1 MTEVDS
7 EYKFIQL
14 NRTFYELSKNA
25 GESYDSDIRQAFYI
39 GKQLGWAE
47 LIEEYR
53 TIILS
58 EAGTGKTEE
67 IRHVAQTLCSEGKA
81 AFFIRLEHIPNDFE
95 DAFEVGRFEEFEAW
109 LASAHEGWLLLDSVD
124 EARLRNP
131 RDFELAIRKLGR
143 RVEAAKQR
151 VHIIITSRTTAWRPK
166 TDLELCVRSL
176 PFTPPIVKAEASE
189 RSEDSGPDLYFHTQ
203 DQQEKREQP
212 VFKIVALEDL
222 VSSQIES
229 FAAAKGVK
237 NTNAFLEAVERAD
250 AWSFTSRPQDLEEL
264 VEFWHDDGRIGSRL
278 EIMSNSIDRRLA
290 ERDQGRADARP
301 LSPKRA
307 RQGARLVAAT
317 VTLGQ
322 EATIRVP
329 DGADNSKGIPID
341 AVLPDW
347 DDKDRATLLARPIFD
362 EAIYGAV
369 RFHHRSVREYLTAEW
384 LAELLKRETSRR
396 KIEALLFR
404 NQYGLDV
411 VVPTMRPILPWLAI
425 LDEKVRERLRRL
437 APEVVLEGGDP
448 SQLPLDM
455 RRSTLRQV
463 CEQSASGTSSRT
475 LMDYTAVQRFANE
488 DLVSDVKELIGK
500 YVGNDDLIWFLLGMV
515 WLGKLKDALPEAKSL
530 ALSVSSSK
538 YMRMAAFRALRAV
551 GSPQDM
557 EEVRASFL
565 AESAELSRDWLA
577 ELLEGLEPSLGTAKW
592 LLECLNKTE
601 AKNPH
606 SVDGLTDAV
615 AAFAQRANI
624 ELLPQ
629 IVSGFNALLD
639 RPPVFERRYI
649 EISEKF
655 GWLMR
660 AAAHSV
666 ERLIR
671 ARDPATL
678 ESDALAILHKFP
690 ISQQTYVG
698 DFREVNFEFSKL
710 VPAWPELNRALF
722 WNEAT
727 KARAGIDKKR
737 GERLTDFRQVSMH
750 GSLWHFDQ
758 ADFDY
763 VAEQM
768 SEQLL
773 LDDQLLALSLAFQLY
788 VISGRDRKRRD
799 RLKKIVARDGE
810 LTARLDRNLRP
821 PAQVQSSL
829 KRSGAIWERRFEARR
844 RKEEQNREDWL
855 RYLQANP
862 EKLRSNGFSKPG
874 LISNYQSYV
883 YECAREK
890 DQRSGRWTS
899 GNWKSLIDEFGNEVA
914 QAYRDGVVRFW
925 REYRPKLRSE
935 GAEANTTPFSVIF
948 GLKGLQ
954 IEANETT
961 GWPAGLSDAEVD
973 LACRYAS
980 YELNGFPDWLPTLF
994 ATYPTTVGNFLLTE
1008 IRYELS
1014 IEKPDTQSH
1023 YILNDVCWY
1032 GEWAW
1037 EALAPAIYNMLKSK
1051 EPANLS
1057 NLAYMLKI
1065 VQGSSI
1071 TDAQISKL
1079 ASRKSKALKRPEH
1092 AEHWFAVWAG
1102 VDPDVAL
1109 PVFANH
1115 LDMSVK
1121 PEDRMLYAMR
1131 FITHL
1136 LGSRRG
1142 EASKVRSAF
1151 RTPKH
1156 LKTLY
1161 LLMDQHIRPKED
1173 IERAG
1178 KGVYSP
1184 GLRDDAQDARNSLSE
1199 SLRNIAGKDA
1209 FLALSD
1215 IAKAHPEETLRP
1227 WFALHVKSK
1236 AELDADIVP
1245 WSPAQVRDFNDKH
1258 ERTPDNHRD
1267 LAELAHLRLLD
1278 LKDDLENGDSSIARI
1293 LQKVELETDMR
1304 KYVGHELREKAFGRY
1319 SVPQEEEFADAKKP
1333 DLRFHGANFD
1343 GPMPAELKLADNWSG
1358 QDLFERLENQ
1368 LCGDY
1373 LRDNRSNRGFFLL
1386 MYLGKKGGWDVPGS
1400 ASRVDFKGLVQ
1411 ALERHWEQ
1419 LASKF
1424 PGVDNIAIIGIDLT
1438 KRATVQ

>member
-1 MTEVDS
+1 MTNADS

-14 NRTFYELSKNA
+14 NRTFYELSKHT
-25 GESYDSDIRQAFYI
+25 GDSDIRRAFHVR
-39 GKQLGWAE
+39 KRLGWAE
-47 LIEEYR
+47 LTEEYR

-67 IRHVAQTLCSEGKA
+67 IRHVAQTLRSEGKA
-81 AFFIRLEHIPNDFE
+81 AFFIRLEYIPKYFE
-95 DAFEVGRFEEFEAW
+95 DAFEEGSFEEFEAW
-109 LASAHEGWLLLDSVD
+109 LASAREGWLLLDSVD
-124 EARLRNP
+124 EARLRDP
-131 RDFELAIRKLGR
+131 GDFELAIRKLGR
-143 RVEAAKQR
+143 HIKAAQQR
-151 VHIIITSRTTAWRPK
+151 VHIIITGRTTAWRPE
-166 TDLELCVRSL
+166 TDREHCDDHLRFE
-176 PFTPPIVKAEASE
+176 PPIVKAEASE
-189 RSEDSGPDLYFHTQ
+189 RSEDSGPNEVFHTQ
-203 DQQEKREQP
+203 DQPEKRKQP

-237 NTNAFLEAVERAD
+237 NTKAFLEAVERAD

-264 VEFWHDDGRIGSRL
+264 AQFWHKHGRIGNRL
-278 EIMSNSIDRRLA
+278 EIMRNSIDRRLA

-301 LSPKRA
+301 LSTERA
-307 RQGARLVAAT
+307 RQGARLVAAA
-317 VTLGQ
+317 VTLAQ
-322 EATIRVP
+322 QATIRVP
-329 DGADNSKGIPID
+329 DGANNSKGIPID

-347 DDKDRATLLARPIFD
+347 DDKERATLLARPIFD

-425 LDEKVRERLRRL
+425 LDEKVCKRLRRL

-455 RRSTLRQV
+455 RRITLRQV
-463 CEQSASGTSSRT
+463 CEQSADGASSRT
-475 LMDYTAVQRFANE
+475 LMDHTVVQRFANE

-515 WLGKLKDALPEAKSL
+515 WLGELKDALPEAKSL

-538 YMRMAAFRALRAV
+538 HTRLAAFRAVRAV
-551 GSPQDM
+551 GAPQDM
-557 EEVRASFL
+557 AEVRASFL

-577 ELLEGLEPSLGTAKW
+577 ELLESLEPSLCTTKW
-592 LLECLNKTE
+592 LLECLNRTE

-606 SVDGLTDAV
+606 SVDDLTNAV
-615 AAFAQRANI
+615 AAFAQRANV

-639 RPPVFERRYI
+639 RTPVIERRYC

-660 AAAHSV
+660 AAAYAV

-671 ARDPATL
+671 ERAPATL
-678 ESDALAILHKFP
+678 KSDALAILHKFP
-690 ISQQTYVG
+690 ISQQSHSG
-698 DFREVNFEFSKL
+698 DFCEVNFEFSKL

-722 WNEAT
+722 WHEAT

-737 GERLTDFRQVSMH
+737 GERLTDFCQVSMY
-750 GSLWHFDQ
+750 GSFWHFDQ

-763 VAEQM
+763 VAEQI
-768 SEQLL
+768 SERRLP
-773 LDDQLLALSLAFQLY
+773 DDRLLALSLAFRLY
-788 VISGRDRKRRD
+788 VIGGRDPKRRD
-799 RLKKIVARDGE
+799 RLKKIAARDGE
-810 LTARLDRNLRP
+810 LTARLVSNLRP
-821 PAQVQSSL
+821 PARVRQSWKHS
-829 KRSGAIWERRFEARR
+829 EARR
-844 RKEEQNREDWL
+844 KRRSEARLRKEERNREDWL
-855 RYLQANP
+855 RDLQANP
-862 EKLRSNGFSKPG
+862 EKLRNNEFSEPG
-874 LISNYQSYV
+874 LISNYQHYV
-883 YECAREK
+883 YRCAREK
-890 DQRSGRWTS
+890 DQQSGRWTS

-935 GAEANTTPFSVIF
+935 GAEDNTTPLSVIF

-954 IEANETT
+954 IEANEMAR
-961 GWPAGLSDAEVD
+961 WPAGLSDAEVE

-980 YELNGFPDWLPTLF
+980 YELNGFPAWFPTLF
-994 ATYPTTVGNFLLTE
+994 AAYPTAVSNFLLTE
-1008 IRYELS
+1008 IHYELS

-1037 EALAPAIYNMLKSK
+1037 EDLAPAIYNMLKSR

-1057 NLAYMLKI
+1057 NLAHMLKI

-1071 TDAQISKL
+1071 ADAQISNL
-1079 ASRKSKALKRPEH
+1079 ASRKSKALRRPEH
-1092 AEHWFAVWAG
+1092 AEHWFAVWTG

-1109 PVFANH
+1109 PVFASH
-1115 LDMSVK
+1115 LDRSVK
-1121 PEDRMLYAMR
+1121 PEDRTSYAMR

-1136 LGSRRG
+1136 LGRG
-1142 EASKVRSAF
+1142 AISKVRSAF
-1151 RTPKH
+1151 RTPEH

-1161 LLMDQHIRPKED
+1161 LLMNQHIRPKED
-1173 IERAG
+1173 MERAG

-1199 SLRNIAGKDA
+1199 SLRNIPGKDA

-1215 IAKAHPEETLRP
+1215 IAEAHPEETLRP

-1236 AELDADIVP
+1236 AELDADIDP
-1245 WSPAQVRDFNDKH
+1245 WLPEQVRDFNDKH
-1258 ERTPDNHRD
+1258 ERTPSNHRD

-1278 LKDDLENGDSSIARI
+1278 LKDDLENGDSSIAGI
-1293 LQKVELETDMR
+1293 LQGVKLETDMR
-1304 KYVGHELREKAFGRY
+1304 KYVGRELREKAFGRY

-1343 GPMPAELKLADNWSG
+1343 GPVPAELKLADKWSG
-1358 QDLFERLENQ
+1358 PDLFERLENQ

-1373 LRDNRSNRGFFLL
+1373 LRDNRSNRGFFVLV
-1386 MYLGKKGGWDVPGS
+1386 YLGEKGGWDVPGS
-1400 ASRVDFKGLVQ
+1400 ASRVDFEGLVQ
-1411 ALERHWEQ
+1411 ALEKHWEQ

-1424 PGVDNIAIIGIDLT
+1424 PGVDDIAIIGIDLT
-1438 KRATVQ
+1438 KRSTGP